1 MFAGTKAELMME
13 KQIQQLRKERGLS
26 QEALADLAGLSIRT
40 VQRLEAGVS
49 KPRAFTV
56 KTLADALQ
64 VEVEELTEAES
75 RTSVGRKDYRPVKW
89 MNLSILSQLILP
101 FANIIFPL
109 IIWRKWKKEKPTREL
124 GASLISF
131 QIWWTLFS
139 LLIILSAPLIS
150 LAIAGQTQVGQ
161 FPMVGALYFLL
172 IFVNVGLSLFV
183 ASDPETRAPRLYRRI
198 PVLF

>member
-1 MFAGTKAELMME
+1 ME
-13 KQIQQLRKERGLS
+13 KQIQQLRKEQGLS

-49 KPRAFTV
+49 KPRAFTIRA
-56 KTLADALQ
+56 LAEALQ
-64 VEVEELTEAES
+64 VEVNVLTESES
-75 RTSVGRKDYRPVKW
+75 RKAEESKDYKPVKW

-131 QIWWTLFS
+131 QIWWTLASF
-139 LLIILSAPLIS
+139 LIILSAPLIS
-150 LAIAGQTQVGQ
+150 LLITGQTQVGQ

-172 IFVNVGLSLFV
+172 IFINVGLSLYV
-183 ASDPETRAPRLYRRI
+183 AAAPEIRAPRMYRRI
-198 PVLF
+198 PALF